1 MRYRNVVLSKTEA
14 LDGKLKNL
22 ELIVQ
27 RQLPVGEFIKTIN
40 EAREI
45 LEDIQSYI
53 DREER
58 SPGEVNKI

>member
-1 MRYRNVVLSKTEA
+1 MRYRNVIQSKTEA

-45 LEDIQSYI
+45 LEDIQSFI

-58 SPGEVNKI
+58 SPGEVNRI